1 MFLVIFWAH
10 MLVISNELYHC
21 SPLDYWIGCRK
32 SQELE
37 IFIRWPF
44 YRRVIRHG
52 KPSARTFTSFDSPQ
66 WHHFFPIPIFIHI
79 LFRLKIKTLPVQ
91 ATVVPLAQTKKQGHC
106 TKRNILKS
114 SRFSTLQSA
123 KELTI
128 LRYSVS
134 VILHWYLNQP
144 KSWLTL
150 IICCFFHKVITF

>member
-1 MFLVIFWAH
+1 MTEVLFGLVFYYIFQVIFWAH
-10 MLVISNELYHC
+10 MPVMSYELNNC
-21 SPLDYWIGCRK
+21 SPLDNSIGCRK
-32 SQELE
+32 SEDMVM
-37 IFIRWPF
+37 FIRWPF

-91 ATVVPLAQTKKQGHC
+91 ATVVQKFRKKNQGHC

-134 VILHWYLNQP
+134 VILHWYL
-144 KSWLTL
+144 
-150 IICCFFHKVITF
+150 

>member
-1 MFLVIFWAH
+1 MTEVLFGLVFYYIFQVIFWAH
-10 MLVISNELYHC
+10 MPVMSYELNNC
-21 SPLDYWIGCRK
+21 SPLDYSIGCSK
-32 SQELE
+32 SVEMVM
-37 IFIRWPF
+37 FIRWPF

-91 ATVVPLAQTKKQGHC
+91 ATVVQKFRKKNQGHC

-114 SRFSTLQSA
+114 SRLSTTQSA

-134 VILHWYLNQP
+134 VLLRCYL
-144 KSWLTL
+144 
-150 IICCFFHKVITF
+150 